1 MRRSVIGYVG
11 LGSLVV
17 GALACNDF
25 DTKRSPPPRGTV
37 GEEVFGVLCDRI
49 GAQSLREDMTGA
61 SFRDVCH
68 KKGDGSYADQVDE
81 SKLPSVTAEG
91 RDDKGAVVSIDKQ
104 KNDRAKAI
112 GRITALARRRAD
124 LISAI
129 DYTIP
134 DVDVAVKDLGNP
146 DPTKSCDAPEKSGEG
161 ALPQQ
166 VADMLGRFIDLYND
180 GTIPQSTQSLA
191 KVITAFRDNPE
202 AQKAWARFDSR
213 QGYRPSELA
222 LGAARPM
229 VAYPRLR
236 DLSNATLA
244 VMSADSKPYAADP
257 KKDDNGNRI
266 PEPGIAY
273 PQFTK
278 LLETAAFE
286 LEDAKADPP
295 LAPLKLT
302 PDTQNDRYVL
312 SRPRDNLE
320 ILQRIMLTTDD
331 RLGGGAKRYIVKRD
345 GRGYAALAGGAV
357 FAPFVDA
364 DKDGLPDVDDLGRF
378 KTTGGKAAPS
388 PFAFFNGPDVPRD
401 AQGFALVDG
410 KPAYE
415 YLDTTHTFAAQ
426 TMLDMRPLVNPKPE
440 ANHET
445 MMDSMAGLYVMMGL
459 RDGGYKT
466 SRKYSTGTLQYDQ
479 FKGDQSPLLDLV
491 YAIFQVLGDPTIEDT
506 LKMSKTLM
514 TDKQAD
520 LARLVGGILASRDIA
535 NAHPEAKIPAK
546 AMFWDET
553 LDVLAKIVKEPGLLE
568 DLLRAMG
575 DPASAELGRVYSS
588 YAKFRD
594 EVGYDRDN
602 LNGPAYNFTK
612 GNGSEMSTPVDRAKP
627 ATGTNRSALQR
638 FLSLITD
645 TVGVTSCNKDGSVAH
660 ATLFGVNLTLPLVGT
675 YKECEVFKIEN
686 MAAFYLDAIVNDPKG
701 QLWIRDSLM
710 RNGVAGLGAA
720 NVDLMEQSSG
730 ITGFWGPGNSTV
742 LQPKPEWLN
751 RLVFFDT
758 IGDSKNARTFK
769 FLNDLNGTFIGS
781 AVCPER
787 LIDDPCRG
795 NSSCGPADKA
805 NVSADG
811 KVHGL
816 RNCADGD
823 WIQQR
828 GKNTIFVW
836 EHFGFYQAMTPMLRA
851 FTTHNREDLFLELA
865 SIANKHYADDKATP
879 AECRIGPGK
888 SCPRS
893 GAVSYEPILA
903 EMFATDLLPAL
914 ANVSKVLEGVRVNHC
929 DAVDPATKLCT
940 KVTPLTGI
948 DVAARAARATLD
960 PDYAKSVNLK
970 DRRGDAR
977 GKRNDGTYTTQVT
990 PAYLIANA
998 LSSIDD
1004 SFEQYALTHPED
1016 KDRQTQWRRA
1026 RSQLVDQFLK
1036 VDGSGAGAKFSN
1048 PGIPTMTPTL
1058 VEVLRSQLQA
1068 HCPNSFTAP
1077 YERCTWAKDEL
1088 AKKMNDTVK
1097 GPTFAAMLDL
1107 ADAIRRDPEARREL
1121 EALMDYL
1128 LNQASRNDALPAM
1141 VASMNDML
1149 QILRDETNIV
1159 PFYKVLAAA
1168 AAPSKRDPSGKVV
1181 DIGLVDAQTALLAKI
1196 SGKAFDKDGN
1206 EICKRELDP
1215 NQILSI
1221 MLSNL
1226 VTPMPGPQKGKP
1238 GQTPLEVLVD
1248 VIADVNK
1255 ASPDKVQ
1262 EKLTQDDY
1270 RVISDNV
1277 QDFLLNKERGM
1288 EQFYEVIRQGT
1299 IK

>member
-1 MRRSVIGYVG
+1 MRRNVIGYVG

-68 KKGDGSYADQVDE
+68 KKADGTYAEAVDE
-81 SKLPSVTAEG
+81 AKLPAVTSEG
-91 RDDKGAVVSIDKQ
+91 RDEKGGVVSVEQRKQ
-104 KNDRAKAI
+104 NRARDI
-112 GRITALARRRAD
+112 GRIAALARRRAD
-124 LISAI
+124 LIAAI

-134 DVDVAVKDLGNP
+134 DVDVGVKDTKNP
-146 DPTKSCDAPEKSGEG
+146 DGTKSCDAPKKNGE
-161 ALPQQ
+161 APLPQE

-180 GTIPQSTQSLA
+180 GTIPQSTQSLG
-191 KVITAFRDNPE
+191 KVITTFRDNPE

-213 QGYRPSELA
+213 KGYRPSELA

-236 DLSNATLA
+236 DLANATLK
-244 VMSADSKPYAADP
+244 VMSADANVYDPDP
-257 KKDDNGNRI
+257 KRDENGNRV
-266 PEPGIAY
+266 PVPGAAY
-273 PQFTK
+273 GQFTK
-278 LLETAAFE
+278 LLETASLE
-286 LEDAKADPP
+286 LQDAKADPP
-295 LAPLKLT
+295 PGPLAFT
-302 PDTQNDRYVL
+302 ADAQNDRVLL
-312 SRPRDNLE
+312 SRPRSNLE
-320 ILQRIMLTTDD
+320 VMQRLFLVSDD
-331 RLGGGAKRYIVKRD
+331 RLGGGAKRFIVKRD
-345 GRGYAALAGGAV
+345 VRGYAALSGGKV
-357 FAPFVDA
+357 FAPFVDQ
-364 DKDGLPDVDDLGRF
+364 DGDGLPDVDDLGIF
-378 KTTGGKAAPS
+378 KTNDGKVAPA
-388 PFAFFNGPDVPRD
+388 PFAFFNGPEVPRD
-401 AQGFALVDG
+401 AQGFALVSG

-415 YLDTTHTFAAQ
+415 YIDSTHTFAAQ
-426 TMLDMRPLVNPKPE
+426 MMLDMRPLVNPKPE

-445 MMDSMAGLYVMMGL
+445 MMDALAGLYVMMGT

-466 SRKYSTGTLQYDQ
+466 ARTYKAGTLQYDQ
-479 FKGDQSPLLDLV
+479 FKGDTSPLLDLV
-491 YAIFQVLGDPTIEDT
+491 YAVLQILGDPTIDDT
-506 LKMSKTLM
+506 LKMTKTLM
-514 TDKQAD
+514 ADKQAD
-520 LARLVGGILASRDIA
+520 TARLVGGLLAARDVA

-553 LDVLAKIVKEPGLLE
+553 LDVLAKIAKEPGLLE
-568 DLLRAMG
+568 DLLRAMA
-575 DPASAELGRVYSS
+575 DPASAELGKVYGN

-594 EVGYDRDN
+594 EVSYDRNN
-602 LNGPAYNFTK
+602 LNGPAFNVTK
-612 GNGSEMSTPVDRAKP
+612 GNASEMGTPVDRSKA
-627 ATGTNRSALQR
+627 ATGQNRSALQR
-638 FLSLITD
+638 FLSMIVD
-645 TVGVTSCNKDGSVAH
+645 TVGVTSCNKDGAVAH
-660 ATLFGVNLTLPLVGT
+660 ATLFGLNVTLPLVGT

-720 NVDLMEQSSG
+720 SVDLMEQSSG
-730 ITGFWGPGNSTV
+730 ITGFWTPGNSTV

-758 IGDSKNARTFK
+758 VGDSKNQKTFK
-769 FLNDLNGTFIGS
+769 FLNDLNGTYIGS

-787 LIDDPCRG
+787 VIDDPCRG
-795 NSSCGPADKA
+795 NSSCGEKA
-805 NVSADG
+805 NVSPDG

-836 EHFGFYQAMTPMLRA
+836 ENFGFYRAMTPMLRA
-851 FTTHNREDLFLELA
+851 FTSHDREDLFLELA

-879 AECRIGPGK
+879 SECRIGPGK
-888 SCPRS
+888 ACPRT
-893 GAVSYEPILA
+893 GAVSYEPLLA
-903 EMFATDLLPAL
+903 EMFVTDMLPAL
-914 ANVSKVLEGVRVNHC
+914 SNVSKVLDQMKVNHC
-929 DAVDPATKLCT
+929 DAIDPKTKACT
-940 KVTPLTGI
+940 KVTPLSGI
-948 DVAARAARATLD
+948 DVAARAARAALD
-960 PDYAKSVNLK
+960 PDLAKQTGLK

-977 GKRNDGTYTTQVT
+977 GKRNDGTFTTQVT

-998 LSSIDD
+998 LSAIDD

-1016 KDRQTQWRRA
+1016 KERQAQWRRA

-1036 VDGSGAGAKFSN
+1036 VDGTGSGAKFSN
-1048 PGIPTMTPTL
+1048 PGLPVMTPSI
-1058 VEVLRSQLQA
+1058 VEVVRSQLAA
-1068 HCPNSFTAP
+1068 HCPNTFTPP
-1077 YERCTWAKDEL
+1077 YERCTWAREEL
-1088 AKKMNDTVK
+1088 VKKMNDTVK
-1097 GPTFAAMLDL
+1097 GPTFAGMLDL
-1107 ADAIRRDPEARREL
+1107 ADAIRKDPEARREL
-1121 EALMDYL
+1121 ESLMDYL

-1141 VASMNDML
+1141 VASMNDMV
-1149 QILRDETNIV
+1149 QILDDDTNIV
-1159 PFYKVLAAA
+1159 PFYKVMAAA
-1168 AAPSKRDPSGKVV
+1168 AAPSKRDESGKVV

-1196 SGKAFDKDGN
+1196 SGKAFDKEGRQ
-1206 EICKRELDP
+1206 ICSRELDP

-1221 MLSNL
+1221 MLQNL

-1238 GQTPLEVLVD
+1238 GQTPLEVIVD
-1248 VIADVNK
+1248 VVADVNK
-1255 ASPDKVQ
+1255 SSPDKVQ
-1262 EKLTQDDY
+1262 EKLTQEDY